1 MLILVLGKGKT
12 GSLVA
17 EVARERGHGVR
28 ALDIDENPHASA
40 LTAPNLAGVDVVI
53 DFTAPEAAVEN
64 IRAVLALG
72 GRIVVGTTGW
82 YSHLAETQV
91 QSAKARGGLLYGTNF
106 SIGVQKLFQLTAELA
121 KLEGYQFSIDE
132 THHVTKLDA
141 PSGTAITLKEIILGV
156 GRAPKPIS
164 TCPLSRTAWAMPRA
178 STWCARRVTAI
189 CWSCATTRIRGAALR
204 WARCAAPS
212 GWPANPARGSS
223 ARSSRSYNSGQRS
236 TYVYAARLRPALAG
250 CAASRRPGSRRRSQ
264 TSAGTNER
272 GSSAGCEREDSG
284 IRGCVHQARK
294 SGRARRWM
302 GVFTQ
307 RL

>member
-1 MLILVLGKGKT
+1 MLLLVLGKGKT

-82 YSHLAETQV
+82 YSHLPELK
-91 QSAKARGGLLYGTNF
+91 SKAQKGGALLYGTNF

-121 KLEGYQFSIDE
+121 KLKGYRFSIDE

-141 PSGTAITLKEIILGV
+141 PSGTAITLKEIIQQASPGADIDV
-156 GRAPKPIS
+156 PIRS
-164 TCPLSRTAWAMPRA
+164 HREGDAKGEHI
-178 STWCARRVTAI
+178 VTAKSAYDTLELRHDI
-189 CWSCATTRIRGAALR
+189 DDRRCLALGAVRGAE
-204 WARCAAPS
+204 W
-212 GWPANPARGSS
+212 
-223 ARSSRSYNSGQRS
+223 
-236 TYVYAARLRPALAG
+236 LAG
-250 CAASRRPGSRRRSQ
+250 
-264 TSAGTNER
+264 
-272 GSSAGCEREDSG
+272 
-284 IRGCVHQARK
+284 K
-294 SGRARRWM
+294 SGVWEFREI
-302 GVFTQ
+302 FDQ
-307 RL
+307 L

>member
-28 ALDIDENPHASA
+28 ALDIVENPHASA

-82 YSHLAETQV
+82 YQHLEEMK
-91 QSAKARGGLLYGTNF
+91 SKAQKGGALLYGTNF

-121 KLEGYQFSIDE
+121 KLEGYKFSIDE

-156 GRAPKPIS
+156 RPGIDVAIASHRVGDAKGEHLVRATSDCDVIE
-164 TCPLSRTAWAMPRA
+164 LRHDAHSRRGFALGAVRA
-178 STWCARRVTAI
+178 AEW
-189 CWSCATTRIRGAALR
+189 
-204 WARCAAPS
+204 
-212 GWPANPARGSS
+212 
-223 ARSSRSYNSGQRS
+223 
-236 TYVYAARLRPALAG
+236 LAG
-250 CAASRRPGSRRRSQ
+250 
-264 TSAGTNER
+264 
-272 GSSAGCEREDSG
+272 
-284 IRGCVHQARK
+284 K
-294 SGRARRWM
+294 SGAWEFREI
-302 GVFTQ
+302 FDQ
-307 RL
+307 L